1 MPIVS
6 HTHEFSTQANG
17 STSNVVRMYD
27 QDGREYFVTFPA
39 PAGFDVAAKI
49 STMLVAVDQQLAD
62 AEFEQIVGEVE

>member
-27 QDGREYFVTFPA
+27 QEAREYLVTFPA

-49 STMLVAVDQQLAD
+49 ATMIVELDEQLAV
-62 AEFEQIVGEVE
+62 AEFEALVGAE

>member
-27 QDGREYFVTFPA
+27 QDGAEYLVTFPA
-39 PAGFDVAAKI
+39 PAGFDIAAKI
-49 STMLVAVDQQLAD
+49 TTMIGDLNQQLAD
-62 AEFEQIVGEVE
+62 AEFERIVGEVE